1 MLNCRIAVLYFSVL
15 MMSCSGS
22 KYLSD
27 PGLES
32 GVSRKLASYR
42 KSVVSDIN
50 YNLFFE
56 IPSEK
61 SEDIPATEVLSFK
74 LLKVK
79 HPLQLDFK
87 ELASKLKTVTV
98 NGKTISIKHQ
108 EEHLVIAAEFL
119 KAGGNEIKIDFIAGN
134 GALNR
139 NADYLYTLFVPDR
152 ARTVFPCFDQPD
164 LKATYTLSLGISKT
178 WKALANGA
186 LRDSIIR
193 GERKTMNYNTS
204 DTISTYL
211 FAFAAGNF
219 FHAKGA
225 TGNFVSDFLYRE
237 TDTAKIKSS
246 VREVFSL
253 HDSALKYLESW
264 TGIPYPFQ
272 KFGFVAIP
280 DFQFG
285 GMEHVGNIQY
295 KSSALFLDAG
305 STKDQFNSRSNVISH
320 ETAHMWFG
328 DLVTMNWF
336 TDVWM
341 KEVFAN
347 FMADKSTEALTG
359 KDMFDLKFLVDHFTL
374 AYGIDR
380 TTGAN
385 PIRQDLNNLK
395 DAGTLYGNIIYHKAP
410 IMMRQLER
418 LMGKDK
424 FQEGVR
430 VYLKKF
436 RNGNASW
443 PQLIGILDEY
453 TPEDL
458 QKWNKVWVNEPGR
471 PLIEY
476 KLETAGNKITKLT
489 VFQRAEF
496 GKDRLWPQL
505 FEFEMFFP
513 GGSKEITVNLNAAQV
528 VVPQAVGLDVPA
540 FILFN
545 SSGQGYGV
553 WPADQSMFQY
563 ITKMEK
569 PLHRASAYISVY
581 ENMLIG
587 RTINPKEALNLFVAN
602 LDTEKEELNVK
613 LLSNYINNIYWG
625 FLTSEERLN
634 LAGSLETALWNAM
647 EKQPAANIK
656 KLLFK
661 TYQDI
666 FTTNTARDRI
676 YTIWADSSPASGIK
690 LTEDDYTSIAFSLAL
705 RNDKDTTILAK
716 QLGRIS
722 NADRRRRFEFIM
734 PALAAN
740 EVIRDAFFKSLS
752 IKANRE
758 KEANV
763 TTALFYLH
771 HPLRQSS
778 AIKYLPESLNLLS
791 EIQAT
796 GDIFFPQNWL
806 QSTLGSYQSNQAAD
820 IVRKFLSEHPDYNP
834 KLKAKI
840 LQTADNLFKAERLL
854 KHK

>member
-1 MLNCRIAVLYFSVL
+1 MVNYRSAVLYFSLVL
-15 MMSCSGS
+15 ISCSGS
-22 KYLSD
+22 KYLRD
-27 PGLES
+27 PGIES
-32 GVSRKLASYR
+32 GVSRKLALYR
-42 KSVVSDIN
+42 KSVITDIN
-50 YNLFFE
+50 YNLSFD

-61 SEDIPATEVLSFK
+61 GQDIPAREMISLK
-74 LLKVK
+74 LLKVS

-87 ELASKLKTVTV
+87 EAASKLKLVVV
-98 NGKTISIKHQ
+98 NGKTIAIKHSN
-108 EEHLVIAAEFL
+108 EHLVIDQEFL
-119 KAGGNEIKIDFIAGN
+119 KRGENEIKIDFIAGN

-164 LKATYTLSLGISKT
+164 LKATYTLNLGLPKT
-178 WKALANGA
+178 WNALANGE
-186 LRDSIIR
+186 LRDSTLS
-193 GERKTMNYNTS
+193 GDRKTLNYKKS
-204 DTISTYL
+204 DTIGTYL
-211 FAFAAGNF
+211 FAFAAGKF
-219 FHAKGA
+219 ARAKGV
-225 TGNFVSDFLYRE
+225 TGKFVSDFLYRE
-237 TDTAKIKSS
+237 TDKETIKNS
-246 VREVFSL
+246 VEAVFTL
-253 HDSALKYLESW
+253 HDSALKYLERW

-305 STKDQFNSRSNVISH
+305 ATKDQFNSRSNVISH

-328 DLVTMNWF
+328 DMVTMNWF

-374 AYGIDR
+374 AYGVDR

-385 PIRQDLNNLK
+385 PIRQDLDNLK

-418 LMGKDK
+418 LMGKEK

-430 VYLKKF
+430 VYLNKF

-443 PQLIGILDEY
+443 PDLIGILDEY
-453 TPEDL
+453 TPADL
-458 QKWNKVWVNEPGR
+458 RKWNKVWVNEPGR

-476 KLETAGNKITKLT
+476 KMETANNKITKLT
-489 VFQRAEF
+489 VSQKPEY
-496 GKDRLWPQL
+496 GKNRLWPQL
-505 FEFEMFFP
+505 FEVELFYP
-513 GGSKEITVNLNAAQV
+513 GSSKEISVNLNAAQV
-528 VVPQAVGLDVPA
+528 AVPQAVGLDVPS
-540 FILFN
+540 FLLFN

-553 WPADQSMFQY
+553 WPADLAMLRQ
-563 ITKMEK
+563 INKMDK
-569 PLHRASAYISVY
+569 PLNRATAYISTY

-587 RTINPKEALNLFVAN
+587 RTIKPKEVLELFLSDLAS
-602 LDTEKEELNVK
+602 EKEELNVK
-613 LLSNYINNIYWG
+613 LLSNYIGNIYWG
-625 FLTSEERLN
+625 FLAAEERSVM
-634 LAGSLETALWNAM
+634 AGTLEAALWNAM
-647 EKQPAANIK
+647 EKQSVPNIK

-661 TYQDI
+661 TYQDVFKSNI
-666 FTTNTARDRI
+666 ARDRI
-676 YTIWADSSPASGIK
+676 YKIWANSTSAAGIK

-716 QLGRIS
+716 QLERIT
-722 NADRRRRFEFIM
+722 NPDRRRRFEFIT
-734 PALAAN
+734 PSLSSN
-740 EVIRDAFFKSLS
+740 EAVRDAFFKSLS
-752 IKANRE
+752 LKTNRE
-758 KEANV
+758 KEASV
-763 TTALFYLH
+763 ATALYYLH

-778 AIKYLPESLNLLS
+778 SIKYLPESLNLLS
-791 EIQAT
+791 EIQTT

-806 QSTLGSYQSNQAAD
+806 QSTLGYYQSKEAAD
-820 IVRKFLSEHPDYNP
+820 IVRKFLSDNPNYNL

-854 KHK
+854 NN